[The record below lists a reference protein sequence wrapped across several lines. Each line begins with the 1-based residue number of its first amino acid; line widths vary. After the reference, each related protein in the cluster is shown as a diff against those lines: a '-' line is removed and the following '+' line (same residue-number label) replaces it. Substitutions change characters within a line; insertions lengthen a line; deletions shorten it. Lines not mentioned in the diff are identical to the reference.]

1 MIFIESVKKSK
12 NRLNKKY
19 PNSKFIDIT
28 SKAVDIFVKFS
39 PFFPHHDIPI
49 PNSPNIYSETVEGVW
64 QGLKVFRHNDIDISK
79 FYITNMKGIKRLT
92 KYFGQPIGH
101 RNGINGE
108 VIDYISA
115 RKLIYIPTYK
125 WVLDNKLID
134 EISILLNLA
143 INYDIVL
150 LDFETNCD
158 IENISKPLSHAF
170 IVKQYLEELNPEIF
184 NSNISFNLDQTEK
197 EQLKFNQLRLD
208 L

>member
-1 MIFIESVKKSK
+1 MIFIENIKKSK

-28 SKAVDIFVKFS
+28 SEADDIFVKFS
-39 PFFPHHDIPI
+39 PFFPHHEIPI

-64 QGLKVFRHNDIDISK
+64 QGLKVFSQNDIDISK

-92 KYFGQPIGH
+92 KNFGQPIGH

-115 RKLIYIPTYK
+115 RKLIYVPTYR
-125 WVLDNKLID
+125 WVLDNKLKD
-134 EISILLNLA
+134 EISILLNIAL
-143 INYDIVL
+143 NNDIVF

-170 IVKQYLEELNPEIF
+170 IVKQYLEELNFEIF
-184 NSNISFNLDQTEK
+184 NSNLSFNFDQKEK